1 MRARHETS
9 RSTVRKMKNVSDYKH
24 THTQT
29 QTTYAHQTRFRSAKK
44 RNQHAEMGTGHIFSH
59 KLPKEKK
66 KNEKRKTREKQEHR
80 HERGKMVDALVVD
93 ATLAST
99 FKMIKRG
106 GGKKEKKKNSRKKK
120 ENLPA
125 L

>member
-9 RSTVRKMKNVSDYKH
+9 RSTVRKMKNVSDYKR

-29 QTTYAHQTRFRSAKK
+29 QTTYTSDKIQEHCRK
-44 RNQHAEMGTGHIFSH
+44 RNQHAEMGTGPIFSFSVSCCS
-59 KLPKEKK
+59 KSKGGKKGNARNERNRNIDMNGEKI
-66 KNEKRKTREKQEHR
+66 
-80 HERGKMVDALVVD
+80 VDASVVD

-106 GGKKEKKKNSRKKK
+106 EGKTQKRKKMK
-120 ENLPA
+120 
-125 L
+125 